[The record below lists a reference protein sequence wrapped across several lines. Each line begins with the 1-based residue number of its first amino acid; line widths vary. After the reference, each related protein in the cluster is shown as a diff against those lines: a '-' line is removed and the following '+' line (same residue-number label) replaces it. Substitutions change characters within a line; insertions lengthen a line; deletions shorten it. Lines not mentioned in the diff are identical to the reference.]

1 MQAKRDW
8 WSREFRIMVAVGDS
22 ITAGGWASCRERRWT
37 NLLAGMIGELQ
48 RGPVQMVNVG
58 IGGNVIS
65 TKSAAYAASQKPSLD
80 ERLER
85 HVLSN
90 TANGNPIV
98 PDLLLIAFGV
108 NDMRGGTPIPVYCQ
122 EMEKIIGR
130 VREKFQPLI
139 VLLGLYHIRDYQ
151 LGGPAFAKGSPELSR
166 QYNAAIGGLAEKT
179 DCLFVDLMA
188 SYRDADWTVHRD
200 GVHANDVGHRLVANK
215 VLEVLIANCSALAVE
230 TKAMETSIMPWRDE
244 GGLHP
249 DF

>member
-8 WSREFRIMVAVGDS
+8 WNREFRVMIAVGDS

-48 RGPVQMVNVG
+48 RAPVQLVNVG

-65 TKSAAYAASQKPSLD
+65 TKSAAYAASQKPALD

-98 PDLLLIAFGV
+98 PDLLLIAYGI
-108 NDMRGGTPIPVYCQ
+108 NDMRGGTPIPLYCE
-122 EMEKIIGR
+122 EMEKIIRR
-130 VREKFQPLI
+130 VREKFKPLI
-139 VLLGLYHIRDYQ
+139 VLLGPYHIRDFE
-151 LGGPAFAKGSPELSR
+151 LGVPDFNKGSPDLSR
-166 QYNAAIGGLAEKT
+166 QFNSAIGSLAQNL
-179 DCLFVDLMA
+179 DCLFVDLLSA
-188 SYRDADWTVHRD
+188 YREADWTVHRD

-215 VLEVLIANCSALAVE
+215 VLEVLISNCSGLALE
-230 TKAMETSIMPWRDE
+230 TKATESSIMPWRDE
-244 GGLHP
+244 GVLHP